1 MNEVLKCKV
10 PSLLLHRNDHGAE
23 SWGRGGPHGRST
35 LLQNEG
41 VAHHEVVELED
52 SAYKLGDVSCPDCDC
67 VWVCEWVVFV
77 RSPVCSVLGTMVAV
91 LVGKGWCMLTG
102 ALYVPSVHE
111 LEALEKA
118 ILGHGCKK
126 SGEVLV
132 V

>member
-1 MNEVLKCKV
+1 MNEMLKCEV

-23 SWGRGGPHGRST
+23 SWGCRGSHGRSP

-52 SAYKLGDVSCPDCDC
+52 SAYKLGDVSYPDSDC
-67 VWVCEWVVFV
+67 VWVCERVVFV

-91 LVGKGWCMLTG
+91 LVGKCWCMLTG
-102 ALYVPSVHE
+102 ALCVPSVHK

-118 ILGHGCKK
+118 ILGHGCEE